1 MSASEAVFGV
11 DVGGSGVK
19 GAPVDP
25 ATGRLLADRERFE
38 TPQPATP
45 EAVGRVISDLLLE
58 FSWKG
63 PVGVTVP
70 AVVQNGVVR
79 TAANIDASWIGCRFV
94 DQLAD
99 DHGIDA
105 VVLNDA
111 DAAGIAEMR
120 HGAGRECDG
129 VVFLATLG
137 TGIGSALFNQR
148 ELVPNTEFGHFELHG
163 AEAEDYAAASIRK
176 AEGLSWTKWGKR
188 VDEYLHVIEL
198 LLRPDLIVLGG
209 GVSRRAEKWIDEITV
224 DTTVVPAEL
233 QNNAGI
239 VGAAMIAAEVRAGTA
254 RQP

>member
-1 MSASEAVFGV
+1 MSARGAVFGV

-25 ATGRLLADRERFE
+25 VSGKLLADRERFE

-70 AVVQNGVVR
+70 AVVQHGVVR
-79 TAANIDASWIGCRFV
+79 TAANIDDSWIGCRFV
-94 DQLAD
+94 DQLRD
-99 DHGIDA
+99 EHGIEA
-105 VVLNDA
+105 TVLNDA
-111 DAAGIAEMR
+111 DAAGIAELR
-120 HGAGRECDG
+120 HGAGRDRDG

-137 TGIGSALFNQR
+137 TGIGSALFNR
-148 ELVPNTEFGHFELHG
+148 GELVPNTEFGHFELHG
-163 AEAEDYAAASIRK
+163 GEAEDYAAASVRK
-176 AEGLSWTKWGKR
+176 AEGLSWSKWAAR
-188 VDEYLHVIEL
+188 VDEYLRVIEL

-209 GVSRRAEKWIDEITV
+209 GVSRRAEKWIEHITV
-224 DTTVVPAEL
+224 ETEVVPAEL

-239 VGAAMIAAEVRAGTA
+239 VGAAMAAAAGS
-254 RQP
+254 QP

>member
-45 EAVGRVISDLLLE
+45 EAVGQVISDLLLE

-70 AVVQNGVVR
+70 AVVQHGVVR
-79 TAANIDASWIGCRFV
+79 TAANIDPSWIGCRFV
-94 DQLAD
+94 DELAD
-99 DHGIDA
+99 RHGITA
-105 VVLNDA
+105 TVLNDA
-111 DAAGIAEMR
+111 DAAGVAEMR
-120 HGAGRECDG
+120 HGAGRDHDG

-137 TGIGSALFNQR
+137 TGIGSALFHQR
-148 ELVPNTEFGHFELHG
+148 ELIPNTEFGHFELHG
-163 AEAEDYAAASIRK
+163 GDAEDYAAASVRK
-176 AEGLSWTKWGKR
+176 SEDLSWTKWGKR

-209 GVSRRAEKWIDEITV
+209 GVSRRAEKWLHEITV
-224 DTTVVPAEL
+224 EAEVVPAEL

-239 VGAAMIAAEVRAGTA
+239 VGAAMAAAEVRAGTA